1 MPFIRTTTTK
11 ELSKESIEGIKCDF
25 GRSISLVS
33 GKNEGQLMLA
43 FHGGV
48 AMAYK
53 GDMDND
59 CAMVEV
65 SLFGAADPA
74 ELDRLTAAIT
84 EALASHLKL
93 DPTRVYVNYL
103 EYEHWGVSGHNV

>member
-11 ELSKESIEGIKCDF
+11 ELTKESIADIKCDF
-25 GRSISLVS
+25 GKSISLVS

-65 SLFGAADPA
+65 SLFGAADAA
-74 ELDRLTAAIT
+74 ELDKLTSAIT
-84 EALASHLKL
+84 TAISTHLDI
-93 DPTRVYVNYL
+93 DPARIYVNYL
-103 EYEHWGVSGHNV
+103 EYEHWGVSGRNV